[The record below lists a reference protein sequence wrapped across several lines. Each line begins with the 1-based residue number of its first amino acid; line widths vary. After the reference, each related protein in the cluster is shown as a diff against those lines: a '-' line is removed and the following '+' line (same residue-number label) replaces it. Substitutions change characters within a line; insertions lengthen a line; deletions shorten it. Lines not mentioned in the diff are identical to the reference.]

1 MSRVKSKIRPRMA
14 SDMQSLVQK
23 GGKILRRIVFTY
35 QEIRESPLVE
45 TLKVSLQLIMLE
57 KKIDITLFTLHFSD
71 LNCL

>member
-14 SDMQSLVQK
+14 LDMQSLVQK

-57 KKIDITLFTLHFSD
+57 KKIDITLFTPHFSD

>member
-14 SDMQSLVQK
+14 LDMQSLVQK
-23 GGKILRRIVFTY
+23 CGKILRRIVFTY

>member
-57 KKIDITLFTLHFSD
+57 KKIDITLFTPHFSD

>member
-23 GGKILRRIVFTY
+23 GGKILRRIVFTS

-57 KKIDITLFTLHFSD
+57 KKIDITLFTPHFSD